1 MGRHCLVATMKLL
14 LLVFVISSA
23 AALETY
29 TETRDITDSAGTTFS
44 CLYTLVYDATRK
56 VVYRRQSTV
65 KCDPDTNGKQTT
77 EEIIIAEAGMSVAVT
92 YQPRKGKTGIKKTVV
107 SEYVAP
113 TTTAAPAE
121 TTTAAPAAPGTT
133 GMPGTGGMMDGV
145 MDCTCMPNMTA
156 MQESMMD
163 MDFESMMSA
172 NGRAIR
178 YVKKVENGQLRVR
191 PVPVVK
197 DRIIG
202 ALIIAALRSQI
213 QSLITSAI
221 SNAISSALA
230 GRSLEPTNKVSKV
243 ALRQLLPALGNGGLF
258 GQVDGAASSGTNVM
272 EEMAMNMAQQQIEQ
286 MLASG
291 QLEEMAMEFLS
302 SGQMEQMVQDFMAD
316 PETEQMMND
325 MMAELLRP
333 PTEEES
339 AMMMSMVED
348 LMKPPTEEEMA
359 EMEQAWKEMMSSMM
373 SEEEM
378 AQLEQAW
385 KDWEAQM
392 EEGWQANG
400 GLMGMMGMTGEDMQM
415 LMPMMEMK
423 AHCQCTSSNVPYGQ
437 MAMPSMPTA
446 AGRK

>member
-29 TETRDITDSAGTTFS
+29 TETRDITDSTGTTFS

-121 TTTAAPAAPGTT
+121 TTTAAA
-133 GMPGTGGMMDGV
+133 PGTGGMMDGV

-178 YVKKVENGQLRVR
+178 YVKKGENGQLRVR

-243 ALRQLLPALGNGGLF
+243 ALRQLFPL
-258 GQVDGAASSGTNVM
+258 
-272 EEMAMNMAQQQIEQ
+272 
-286 MLASG
+286 
-291 QLEEMAMEFLS
+291 
-302 SGQMEQMVQDFMAD
+302 
-316 PETEQMMND
+316 
-325 MMAELLRP
+325 
-333 PTEEES
+333 
-339 AMMMSMVED
+339 
-348 LMKPPTEEEMA
+348 
-359 EMEQAWKEMMSSMM
+359 
-373 SEEEM
+373 
-378 AQLEQAW
+378 
-385 KDWEAQM
+385 
-392 EEGWQANG
+392 ANG
-400 GLMGMMGMTGEDMQM
+400 GL
-415 LMPMMEMK
+415 
-423 AHCQCTSSNVPYGQ
+423 
-437 MAMPSMPTA
+437 
-446 AGRK
+446 